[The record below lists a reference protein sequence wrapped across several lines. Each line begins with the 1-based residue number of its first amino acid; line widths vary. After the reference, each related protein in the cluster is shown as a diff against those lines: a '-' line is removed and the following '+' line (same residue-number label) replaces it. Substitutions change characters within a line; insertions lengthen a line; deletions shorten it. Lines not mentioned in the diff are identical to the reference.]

1 MTSKHRLFSILFLLL
16 PAQGTC
22 FSPNQIPSKQQQ
34 QQQRRLICLHSS
46 LKDIVDGAQDLVED
60 TVENLENVA
69 RRERVK
75 REILQLGASFDR
87 GFGASSRIR
96 KKVEQVISELEDLN
110 QETNASRFISPETTL
125 LVGKDSNSASSS
137 PEKNNVSPLSG
148 NWRMVWTTAPDVLI
162 LGANPFLTVGAIY
175 QVFEPPVVTNVIDLL
190 PRIQNL
196 IPPSM
201 VLGSLLRAKVQTK
214 ASPRK
219 GNAMRI
225 GLDFESVSLNPVELL
240 GQSVAKT
247 LPPLGFDLPK
257 LFEVSEDVGFFDVS
271 FLDKELL
278 VIRQN
283 APGGLFV
290 FVKVD
295 DADP

>member
-1 MTSKHRLFSILFLLL
+1 
-16 PAQGTC
+16 
-22 FSPNQIPSKQQQ
+22 
-34 QQQRRLICLHSS
+34 
-46 LKDIVDGAQDLVED
+46 
-60 TVENLENVA
+60 
-69 RRERVK
+69 
-75 REILQLGASFDR
+75 
-87 GFGASSRIR
+87 
-96 KKVEQVISELEDLN
+96 
-110 QETNASRFISPETTL
+110 
-125 LVGKDSNSASSS
+125 
-137 PEKNNVSPLSG
+137 
-148 NWRMVWTTAPDVLI
+148 
-162 LGANPFLTVGAIY
+162 
-175 QVFEPPVVTNVIDLL
+175 
-190 PRIQNL
+190 
-196 IPPSM
+196 M